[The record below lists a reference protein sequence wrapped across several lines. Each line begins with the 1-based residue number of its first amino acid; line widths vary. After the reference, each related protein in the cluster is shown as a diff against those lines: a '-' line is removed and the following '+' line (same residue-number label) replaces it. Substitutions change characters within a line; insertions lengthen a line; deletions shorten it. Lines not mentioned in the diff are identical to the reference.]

1 MINTITNANAYI
13 NAVKLAGK
21 ISELELPAVKI
32 KTQEVTALGM
42 YGTTE
47 IPAGIEKMEA
57 KFKFN
62 AIYTE
67 AWKHENPHKSCRLIV
82 KANMQIVEAN
92 GVARNVPVVATING
106 LFKELPTGSMK
117 PQERLE
123 AEHLM
128 VVNYYKLE
136 VNKEVVWEID
146 VFNNIFKHF
155 ETDILESFNINQK

>member
-1 MINTITNANAYI
+1 MVNTITNANAYI

-62 AIYTE
+62 AIYPE

-82 KANMQIVEAN
+82 KANMQTITAD
-92 GVARNVPVVATING
+92 GVVKNVPIVATVSG
-106 LFKELPTGSMK
+106 LFKEMPTGSIK

-136 VNKEVVWEID
+136 VNKNVIWEID

-155 ETDILESFNINQK
+155 NTDLLLSFNTNQK